1 LCGFGCEAGTLS
13 CLPLNGAWLPLI
25 FFRAPPDIRNIAV
38 ALNFYNKI
46 FQLNALN
53 FLYLAKNAAEQL
65 LLLC

>member
-1 LCGFGCEAGTLS
+1 
-13 CLPLNGAWLPLI
+13 LI

-53 FLYLAKNAAEQL
+53 FYISLRMQL
-65 LLLC
+65 CS